1 MSRGVV
7 GDEVVDGS
15 GSQEGNVLRAYRE
28 FEMHLVSA
36 EESLK
41 GFNCGIFKSSS

>member
-1 MSRGVV
+1 MVEG
-7 GDEVVDGS
+7 EVVDGS
-15 GSQEGNVLRAYRE
+15 GSQKGNVLRAHRQ